1 MNNLEFVKKLI
12 SVSEMKTVYAKGGI
26 GQPLYPA
33 NKTKLEK
40 QYAYNKGRFDGLGSK
55 CFAFDC
61 CGLVKSVIWGFYG
74 DSTLSLGGAVYESMD
89 LKDVT
94 EKGLI
99 NQCVISDDFTVIEAG
114 ELLYMPGH
122 CGVYIG
128 NGNVVESTPSWK
140 NGVQIT
146 EISKRK
152 WKCHGKLPQIVY
164 NESEQKPKNEKPDI
178 PKYYLKLG
186 SKGME
191 VNKLQKCLNFV
202 INAGLDTDGIF
213 GPLTKNALLRF
224 QNKYNLLIDGIYG
237 PQCYKK
243 LREVLK

>member
-1 MNNLEFVKKLI
+1 MTNKEFIEKLI
-12 SVSEMKTVYAKGGI
+12 KVSEMKTVYAKGGI

-74 DSTLSLGGAVYESMD
+74 DSKLSLGGAVYESMD
-89 LKDVT
+89 LKDVS
-94 EKGLI
+94 EKGII
-99 NQCVISDDFTVIEAG
+99 NLCVISDDFTVIEAG

-128 NGNVVESTPSWK
+128 NGNVVESTPSWN

-152 WKCHGKLPQIVY
+152 WKCHGKLPQILY
-164 NESEQKPKNEKPDI
+164 NETAPAPKNKKPDI
-178 PKYYLKLG
+178 PKFYLKLG
-186 SKGME
+186 SRGME
-191 VNKLQKCLNFV
+191 VDKLQKCLNFV
-202 INAGLDTDGIF
+202 INAGLDVDGKF

-224 QNKYNLLIDGIYG
+224 QNKYNLLIDGVYG
-237 PQCYKK
+237 PQCYNK

>member
-1 MNNLEFVKKLI
+1 MTNKEFIEKLI
-12 SVSEMKTVYAKGGI
+12 KVSEIKTVYAKGGI
-26 GQPLYPA
+26 GQPLNSS
-33 NKTKLEK
+33 NKKRLEK
-40 QYAYNKGRFDGLGSK
+40 QYEYNKGRFEGLDK
-55 CFAFDC
+55 NCFAFDC
-61 CGLVKSVIWGFYG
+61 CGLVKSVIWGFCG
-74 DSTLSLGGAVYESMD
+74 DTSKGYGGATYGSNSLE
-89 LKDVT
+89 DVN

-99 NQCVISDDFTVIEAG
+99 NQCIISDDFTVIEAG

-128 NGNVVESTPSWK
+128 NGNVVESTPSWN

-152 WKCHGKLPQIVY
+152 WKCHGKLPQILY
-164 NESEQKPKNEKPDI
+164 NENTPEPKNKKPDI

-186 SKGME
+186 NRGME
-191 VNKLQKCLNFV
+191 VDKLQKCLNFV
-202 INAGLDTDGIF
+202 INAGLDVDGIF

-224 QNKYNLLIDGIYG
+224 QNKYNLLIDGVYG
-237 PQCYKK
+237 PQCYNK